1 MLINFIE
8 SGLEVISHPA
18 HGLLS
23 GKIAQQIDSKYRL
36 ENWLETLVAII
47 EHDDEQLSPKQK
59 NCISKIGMP
68 LDFLNNSLPIEK
80 PLEHAKAVFDKVS
93 LKSSW
98 SAMLLSH
105 HLEFLYEDAA
115 EDSKEFK
122 EFLTE
127 IKQFRKVM
135 CSLHR
140 VTQNE
145 VEEIYQIMVFS
156 DRLSLILCQNEIP
169 QLGRKL
175 EINESIDGAKY
186 FVSKLNNGAITVRP
200 WIFEN
205 DNFEIFVDARLL
217 KEIKFKDEKHFT
229 NTLAA
234 APIYLK
240 TWKFFK
246 GE

>member
-1 MLINFIE
+1 MLINFLDTGI
-8 SGLEVISHPA
+8 EVILHPA

-23 GKIAQQIDSKYRL
+23 GKIAQKIDSKYRL

-68 LDFLNNSLPIEK
+68 LDFLNNSLPVEK
-80 PLEHAKAVFDKVS
+80 SLKHAKAVFDKVL

-98 SAMLLSH
+98 AAMLLSH
-105 HLEFLYEDAA
+105 HLGFLYEDSA

-122 EFLTE
+122 EFLDE
-127 IKQFRKVM
+127 MKQFRKLM
-135 CSLHR
+135 YDLHQ
-140 VTQNE
+140 VQANE
-145 VEEIYQIMVFS
+145 VDYIYQILVFS
-156 DRLSLILCQNEIP
+156 DRLSLILCQDKIP
-169 QLGRKL
+169 QLGREL

-186 FVSKLNNGAITVRP
+186 FVSKLNNDAITVRP

-205 DNFEIFVDARLL
+205 DSFEISVDARLL
-217 KEIKFKDEKHFT
+217 EEIKFKNEKHFT

-240 TWKFFK
+240 SWKFSK
-246 GE
+246 SE

>member
-1 MLINFIE
+1 MLINFLDK
-8 SGLEVISHPA
+8 GLEVISHPA

-23 GKIAQQIDSKYRL
+23 GKLAQKINSEYRL
-36 ENWLETLVAII
+36 ENWLETLVAIV

-68 LDFLNNSLPIEK
+68 LDFLNNSLPVEK
-80 PLEHAKAVFDKVS
+80 SLEHAKAVFDKVL

-98 SAMLLSH
+98 AAMVLSH
-105 HLEFLYEDAA
+105 HLEFLYEDTAQ
-115 EDSKEFK
+115 ESKEFK
-122 EFLTE
+122 EFLAE
-127 IKQFRKVM
+127 MKQFRKVM
-135 CSLHR
+135 YGLHR
-140 VTQNE
+140 VHYKE

-169 QLGRKL
+169 QLGREL

-186 FVSKLNNGAITVRP
+186 FVSELNNGAITVRP

-205 DNFEIFVDARLL
+205 DKFEISVDARLL
-217 KEIKFKDEKHFT
+217 TEIKFKNEKHFT

-240 TWKFFK
+240 SWKFFK
-246 GE
+246 SE